1 MAQEQITPVKG
12 MRDLSG
18 KYVWTGKGDAN
29 DPSTWEPAQVGQEA
43 IDRAI
48 NVAGGKQPA
57 YQVAPEMKRQLGL
70 TARAGI
76 EGALAIPGMLAD
88 APFRLANLAGANTPL
103 PSQKQSELLTRLGLP
118 EPQGAQERLVQDIA
132 GGAAGTG
139 ALSKAS
145 KLGALA
151 VNFPQARGMLEMFA
165 QNPNAAVA
173 TGAAASGLG
182 GAVRESGGGPVLQMA
197 AGLAPGVRLP
207 NKPSATS
214 MRAPGREMEL
224 QTFNEGKALGYKVPP
239 SRIEETYAR
248 DAVESMGGKAAIKQK
263 FSIENQEVTNR
274 IARQEAGLQKNQ
286 DLSESNLESARHDMA
301 EPYRQAAALSTRA
314 KAALEGMKQAKAEA
328 KLQWQYYKRSQV
340 PEAKEKAES
349 LDAKEEAYTRVLER
363 EAQKAN
369 NPELVKEIKAARVKI
384 AKNYQVERAL
394 NLATGDVDARI
405 IGREFDKTGS
415 KAMTGGL
422 RTVGKVAQAFGPFVG
437 ERSSIPTPGVS
448 HLNPVLNLG
457 LSAGGAGLGYTS
469 HGLKGAFTGALA
481 GAVPGVIWPLA
492 RKGARGLAGSPMLQ
506 RPLSEGQGIPIGA
519 LAEYLARQQY

>member
-43 IDRAI
+43 IDRAL
-48 NVAGGKQPA
+48 NVAGGKQSA
-57 YQVAPEMKRQLGL
+57 YQSSPEMQRQLGL

-76 EGALAIPGMLAD
+76 EGTLAIPGMLAD

-139 ALSKAS
+139 ALSKVS

-151 VNFPQARGMLEMFA
+151 VNSPQARGMLEMLA
-165 QNPNAAVA
+165 RNPEAAM
-173 TGAAASGLG
+173 ASGALASGVG
-182 GAVRESGGGPVLQMA
+182 GAVREMGGGPGAQMA
-197 AGLAPGVRLP
+197 AGLATGARMPSKPG
-207 NKPSATS
+207 AGS

-224 QTFNEGKALGYKVPP
+224 QTFKEGKALGYKVPP
-239 SRIEETYAR
+239 SRIEETIAR
-248 DAVESMGGKAAIKQK
+248 DAIESMGGKAAIKQK

-274 IARQEAGLQKNQ
+274 IAKQEAGLQKNQ
-286 DLSESNLESARHDMA
+286 DLSESNLESARYDMA

-314 KAALEGMKQAKAEA
+314 KTALEGMNQSRAEA
-328 KLQWQYYKRSQV
+328 KLQWKYYKTSMLPDAKQQA
-340 PEAKEKAES
+340 EA
-349 LDAKEEAYTRVLER
+349 LDAKADAYSRVLEK
-363 EAQKAN
+363 EAQAN
-369 NPELVKEIKAARVKI
+369 NKPDLVKEIREARVKI
-384 AKNYQVERAL
+384 AKNHQVERAL

-422 RTVGKVAQAFGPFVG
+422 RTVGKVAQAFGPFMG
-437 ERSSIPTPGVS
+437 ERPSIPTPGVS
-448 HLNPVLNLG
+448 HLDFLVSTGLG
-457 LSAGGAGLGYTS
+457 AGGGGLGYAS
-469 HGLKGAFTGALA
+469 HGLKGALMGAA
-481 GAVPGVIWPLA
+481 PGLMWPLA

-519 LAEYLARQQY
+519 LAEFIARQDGKY